1 MTRAASRRRR
11 RPGARGGRAGWEP
24 GPRVAARTRR
34 AVDLAIEGWTQQEI
48 AADLHVSQAA
58 VSKIVRRADERALQD
73 LSATVQRQKV
83 RQTQRLERVIREAT
97 RAWEQSKG
105 DATRRRQRKRERDG
119 HGEPGGA
126 ETVAEVVVDTRHGD
140 PRYLDAIRKALAD
153 LRKVW
158 GLDAPQQV
166 DVQDRRRPF
175 DHLTEAELLAALA
188 QQDALLHLR
197 GRRPRRRVAPRPGA
211 GS

>member
-1 MTRAASRRRR
+1 
-11 RPGARGGRAGWEP
+11 
-24 GPRVAARTRR
+24 
-34 AVDLAIEGWTQQEI
+34 LAIDGWSQHEI

-58 VSKIVRRADERALQD
+58 VSKMLQRADERALRD
-73 LSATVQRQKV
+73 LTTTIERQKV

-105 DATRRRQRKRERDG
+105 EATRRRQRKRARDG
-119 HGEPGGA
+119 DSDGA

-153 LRKVW
+153 VRKVW

-166 DVQDRRRPF
+166 AVHDGRRPF
-175 DHLTEAELLAALA
+175 DHLSDADLLAELSR
-188 QQDALLHLR
+188 QDALLAAAGR
-197 GRRPRRRVAPRPGA
+197 SRRPRRAPRTSGDA
-211 GS
+211 